1 MEALVGPVPQQEGLL
16 RVCHVV
22 LDVAHLMVRRQEVI
36 HGHFGAHLDPA
47 SQGKAFVVRNMV
59 AGPLLQGKAAS
70 RASEH
75 PTPRA
80 ILACHEVILQG

>member
-1 MEALVGPVPQQEGLL
+1 MEALIGPIPQHEGLH

-22 LDVAHLMVRRQEVI
+22 LDVAHLMVCRQEVI

-47 SQGKAFVVRNMV
+47 CQGKAFVVREMV

-75 PTPRA
+75 PR
-80 ILACHEVILQG
+80 LEQF